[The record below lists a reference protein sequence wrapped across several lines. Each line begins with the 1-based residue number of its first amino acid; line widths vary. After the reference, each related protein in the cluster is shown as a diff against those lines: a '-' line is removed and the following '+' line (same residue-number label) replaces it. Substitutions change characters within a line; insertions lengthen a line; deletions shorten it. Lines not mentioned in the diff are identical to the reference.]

1 MLKPIR
7 ARLSK
12 FLGGNFVRSV
22 GVLVGGTAFAQALMV
37 LILPILTRLYSP
49 ADFATLAVYAS
60 LLSLFAAIACLRF
73 EIAIPI
79 PESEEDA
86 VNLLV
91 LALASSATL
100 GAFIGLVV
108 WVCPDRLIALTG
120 QSAFR
125 PYLWLFPLGVWLS
138 GSYAALQYWS
148 TRHKN
153 FKLIARTRLG
163 QATSSAAVQLG
174 FGWAGLAPFGL
185 LFGQLI
191 SSGAGVFRLAV
202 DLWRRHRDALALVR
216 MRTMVRTFRR
226 YDRFPKYSTLEALAN
241 GANIQLP
248 ILIIAALAAG
258 PEAGFLMLATR
269 IMAAPMT
276 LVGGAISQ
284 VFLAN
289 APEEKRAGRLESL
302 TSKVLAGLIKTGA
315 GPLVCIGIVSP
326 YAFPV
331 IFGVE
336 WTRAGEIVSWML
348 PWLVLQLL
356 SSPVS
361 MLLHVMEK
369 QRSAFFLQV
378 AGLLIRVGFVAFAA
392 VWLPLLAVAFY
403 AISGGF
409 FYLIY
414 LVVVLNAAGIRPIV
428 LARLTVSAWKVLLAW
443 LLISIALSYLFVII
457 QSSWDAMRFSSM

>member
-1 MLKPIR
+1 
-7 ARLSK
+7 
-12 FLGGNFVRSV
+12 
-22 GVLVGGTAFAQALMV
+22 MV

-86 VNLLV
+86 VNLFV

-108 WVCPDRLIALTG
+108 WVCPDQLIALTG

-148 TRHKN
+148 TRHRN

-248 ILIIAALAAG
+248 ILMIAALAAG

-289 APEEKRAGRLESL
+289 APDEMRAGRLHL
-302 TSKVLAGLIKTGA
+302 FTSNILRGLIRVGV
-315 GPLVCIGIVSP
+315 GPLICAAIVSP
-326 YAFPV
+326 YAFPL
-331 IFGVE
+331 IFGSG
-336 WTRAGEIVSWML
+336 WARAGDIVSWMG
-348 PWLVLQLL
+348 PWIVLQFLV
-356 SSPVS
+356 SPIS
-361 MLLHVMEK
+361 MLLHVTES
-369 QRSAFFLQV
+369 QRRALLLQLT
-378 AGLLIRVGFVAFAA
+378 GFLIRVGLVGIAA
-392 VWLPLLAVAFY
+392 VWAPLWLVEIY
-403 AISGGF
+403 SISGF
-409 FYLIY
+409 IFYFIY
-414 LVVVLNAAGIRPIV
+414 LVVVLRISGLKFFDFGVLVLGQWKILVVWLVFSMFLAYL
-428 LARLTVSAWKVLLAW
+428 LAR
-443 LLISIALSYLFVII
+443 F
-457 QSSWDAMRFSSM
+457 

>member
-86 VNLLV
+86 VNLFV

-108 WVCPDRLIALTG
+108 WVCPDQLIALTG

-148 TRHKN
+148 TRHRN

-248 ILIIAALAAG
+248 ILMIAALAAG

-289 APEEKRAGRLESL
+289 APDEMRAGRLHL
-302 TSKVLAGLIKTGA
+302 FTSNILRGLIRVGV
-315 GPLVCIGIVSP
+315 GPLICAAIVSP
-326 YAFPV
+326 YAFPL
-331 IFGVE
+331 IFGSG
-336 WTRAGEIVSWML
+336 WARAGDIVSWMG
-348 PWLVLQLL
+348 PWIVLQFLV
-356 SSPVS
+356 SPIS
-361 MLLHVMEK
+361 MLLHVTES
-369 QRSAFFLQV
+369 QRRALLLQLT
-378 AGLLIRVGFVAFAA
+378 GFLIRVGLVGIAA
-392 VWLPLLAVAFY
+392 VWAPLWLVEIY
-403 AISGGF
+403 SISGF
-409 FYLIY
+409 IFYFIY
-414 LVVVLNAAGIRPIV
+414 LVVVLRISGLKFFDFGVLVLGQWKILVVWLVFSMFLAYL
-428 LARLTVSAWKVLLAW
+428 LAR
-443 LLISIALSYLFVII
+443 F
-457 QSSWDAMRFSSM
+457 